1 MNLEKLY
8 SLRKDFVV
16 IGLTGRAGAGCS
28 EISKLLKSENFISE
42 SEYKRPKKLIESEE
56 IKFDICYNYLQ
67 TDNNFSS
74 FTTINYKNIL
84 LLHLVFESI
93 INKNPID
100 YIINVITQYGD
111 NYEDYTNR
119 FGRKSDSDFVYEI
132 EKFLN
137 KELSTI
143 KNIFTNHNKYS
154 CLNKWL
160 KNEANSCTFIE
171 SFFSSFQSFSNS
183 FFEILN
189 NNNITKRSR
198 FTHDIAINLR
208 EIGLCIQKPK
218 PRETENLD
226 NIYTVAESIN
236 RVIKLWRKKNDD
248 KCKIIIDA
256 LKNSLELMFF
266 KEKYSGFYMLAVNK
280 EENERIKY
288 VEDTII
294 EKYGERNKTHISEII
309 KLDEN
314 EYKGDDVNSGDF
326 AAPDIENCIQ
336 RSDYHIFH
344 SKDNEINAIVDKL
357 KNINYQLIRFLAL
370 IGQPGIITPTSIE
383 RTMQVAF
390 NAKYNSGCISRQ
402 VGAVVTDKNYSVK
415 SIGWNDVAQNQMP
428 CKLRNARDL
437 TSGRSTELYSQ
448 YELEG
453 GKFAIGKGETKSF
466 KELIKDDLDKANLN
480 NLGGLNCSFCF
491 KSFQNAYEN
500 EKNQVHTRSLH
511 AEENAM
517 MQITKN
523 GGVGLKGGYLF
534 TTASPCELC
543 SKKAFQLGV
552 EKIFFIDPYPGI
564 AINHTL
570 QNGIDKKGNP
580 SLEMFRGA
588 VGRTYH
594 KLYEPFMS
602 HKDEIKIRTKFSPSK
617 IEKPLIERLERENL
631 DADKLKAIR
640 DILKN

>member
-1 MNLEKLY
+1 MNLEKFY

-28 EISKLLKSENFISE
+28 EISKLLNSKSFISD
-42 SEYKRPKKLIESEE
+42 SKYKRPQKLIESED
-56 IKFDICYNYLQ
+56 IKFDICHNYLQ
-67 TDNNFSS
+67 TDNNFST

-84 LLHLVFESI
+84 LLHLAFESA
-93 INKNPID
+93 KKDNPTD
-100 YIINVITQYGD
+100 YIISVITQYGD
-111 NYEDYTNR
+111 DYEDYTNR
-119 FGRKSDSDFVYEI
+119 FGKKSDSSLVENI
-132 EKFLN
+132 EKLLDQ
-137 KELSTI
+137 ELSTVI
-143 KNIFTNHNKYS
+143 KIFTNHNKYPELS
-154 CLNKWL
+154 DWL
-160 KNEANSCTFIE
+160 KQEANSCEFIKN
-171 SFFSSFQSFSNS
+171 FFSSFKTFSNS
-183 FFEILN
+183 FYKILN
-189 NNNITKRSR
+189 EHNITKRTR

-208 EIGLCIQKPK
+208 EIGSCFQKPK

-236 RVIKLWRKKNDD
+236 RVIKLWRKKNNN
-248 KCKIIIDA
+248 KCKIVIDA

-280 EENERIKY
+280 EEDERIKY
-288 VEDTII
+288 IEDSII
-294 EKYGERNKTHISEII
+294 DRYGEGNKNHISEII
-309 KLDEN
+309 KLDRN

-344 SKDNEINAIVDKL
+344 SKDNEINKNIEKL

-370 IGQPGIITPTSIE
+370 IGQPGIITPTAIE

-402 VGAVVTDKNYSVK
+402 VGAVVTDKNYSIK

-428 CKLRNARDL
+428 CKLRNAADL
-437 TSGRSTELYSQ
+437 TTGNSTELYSQ

-453 GKFAIGKGETKSF
+453 GEFEIEKGKTKSF
-466 KELIKDDLDKANLN
+466 KELLKNDLEKANLN
-480 NLGGLNCSFCF
+480 HLGGLNCSFCF

-564 AINHTL
+564 ARNHTL
-570 QNGIDKKGNP
+570 QNGINKKGNP

-588 VGRTYH
+588 VGRTFH
-594 KLYEPFMS
+594 KLFEPFMS

-617 IEKPLIERLERENL
+617 IEKPLIERLEQENL
-631 DADKLKAIR
+631 DADKLKAIQE
-640 DILKN
+640 ILKS